1 MVVGF
6 TTICAISAYHH
17 WSCEFEP
24 RSWWGVLIQHYVI
37 EFVSDLQQVGGFLRV
52 LRFPPPIKLL
62 MFNIQLKTCTQK
74 YYDLMVTWFEIVN
87 IPLVH
92 TFILFGNKLKIIIR
106 SFKMKY
112 ICCIS
117 QLLLNITRCIKKPC
131 NKLKGKTQIYKKI
144 TWYLQVKTIKLSNR
158 ESSD

>member
-1 MVVGF
+1 MSKTGPQGHKPFEYELCMVVGF

-24 RSWWGVLIQHYVI
+24 RSWWGVLDTTLCDTVCQWLATGWWFSSGTPVSSTNKTSYVQYTTQN
-37 EFVSDLQQVGGFLRV
+37 LYTKV
-52 LRFPPPIKLL
+52 LWPYGHMIWNSKHL
-62 MFNIQLKTCTQK
+62 
-74 YYDLMVTWFEIVN
+74 
-87 IPLVH
+87 LVH

-117 QLLLNITRCIKKPC
+117 QLLLNIT
-131 NKLKGKTQIYKKI
+131 LY
-144 TWYLQVKTIKLSNR
+144 
-158 ESSD
+158 